1 MNLFGWDHKTLRRN
15 AILVL
20 ALLSVVMVIHEITG
34 RNGYLTLRRQKK
46 EYTDLQQQIQTLSQD
61 NQQLEQKINALKG
74 NPEAIE
80 KQARN
85 QLHLVKP
92 GEFVY
97 VLPDKKH
104 AQPPAPGHQ
113 TSPKQSQPRR

>member
-20 ALLSVVMVIHEITG
+20 ALLSIVMVIHEITG